1 MIKYEEIPY
10 LSVELPED
18 VTKEKW
24 SGNFDEER
32 KLIDMFLSQTDLSYA
47 MRCRLEREKENIE
60 ILLRNYTIP
69 EEEAYRM
76 VCEANAAVTK
86 EEFDCWRRQEK
97 MDWIY
102 VHGKRM
108 FSNSF
113 FGTLN
118 KVYPELLNG
127 TACEEKADEVDEY
140 ISSVDA
146 GTASGAHIHIRQELF
161 IVDDAVEEGKKIRVH
176 VPLPVERDYITD
188 LQILRVDPAPDHL
201 PSAADH
207 QPTAYFEDTAEKGKV
222 YSVEYCFESKPVY
235 RDLSEIDPSSID
247 FSAIPDEE
255 KVYLQEELPHLQF
268 TPYLRYLAQEIKG
281 DEKNPLR
288 IARKIYDFVTTKV
301 VYRYMRDYAG
311 VDNISQYCAASLRG
325 DCGVQAL
332 LFIVLCRISGI
343 PAKWQ
348 SGLVANP
355 NYVGQHDWA
364 MFYLPSVGW
373 VYADPSYGGSAYRKG
388 RTRRW
393 NYFFGNLDPYRVPIN
408 DEFQKEFDPP
418 KKFSRIDPYDNQ
430 SGEIEYE
437 DHGVY
442 GDDLDYRFTPVDIHA
457 R

>member
-140 ISSVDA
+140 IASVDA
-146 GTASGAHIHIRQELF
+146 GTASGA
-161 IVDDAVEEGKKIRVH
+161 AW
-176 VPLPVERDYITD
+176 
-188 LQILRVDPAPDHL
+188 PASDTATFPENGSWC
-201 PSAADH
+201 SAA
-207 QPTAYFEDTAEKGKV
+207 A
-222 YSVEYCFESKPVY
+222 
-235 RDLSEIDPSSID
+235 R
-247 FSAIPDEE
+247 SAP
-255 KVYLQEELPHLQF
+255 
-268 TPYLRYLAQEIKG
+268 
-281 DEKNPLR
+281 
-288 IARKIYDFVTTKV
+288 
-301 VYRYMRDYAG
+301 
-311 VDNISQYCAASLRG
+311 AS
-325 DCGVQAL
+325 
-332 LFIVLCRISGI
+332 
-343 PAKWQ
+343 
-348 SGLVANP
+348 
-355 NYVGQHDWA
+355 
-364 MFYLPSVGW
+364 
-373 VYADPSYGGSAYRKG
+373 
-388 RTRRW
+388 
-393 NYFFGNLDPYRVPIN
+393 
-408 DEFQKEFDPP
+408 
-418 KKFSRIDPYDNQ
+418 
-430 SGEIEYE
+430 
-437 DHGVY
+437 
-442 GDDLDYRFTPVDIHA
+442 
-457 R
+457 